1 MKIENSPIQIL
12 FLIIIVISLV
22 TIILFFSSYRELSFA
37 QTVPNGVDNCSELAN
52 PEQTDSDGDGI
63 GDTCDSGSDIDGDGI
78 PDGSFA
84 QTDDEEQDKLIVKA
98 RINLTNIDLENTKF
112 IRVIGFI
119 NGEESKQDIPI
130 SSIDKTKKRLDVEL
144 KVNRESDIV
153 KADYNDEFFVCA
165 YQVGNNTD
173 GVATNNLLPKFDCNE
188 GGLLH
193 IYTPTLI
200 NLFGLKST
208 AYSNSQ
214 AVYAANLNATN
225 NSNNNSDTV
234 AANLNATNNSNNNS
248 DTVTIQVIAPLAD
261 RKDIEKLTIAAMV
274 KGQIQSEVIE
284 DAQTELTNDYKIKK
298 IFTFDR
304 NTDIGQIQIGDRFY
318 VCVSSNDIPH
328 EDTQCGNRLIKHFGI
343 NSLPARELY

>member
-1 MKIENSPIQIL
+1 MNNPIQIL
-12 FLIIIVISLV
+12 FFIIVISFV
-22 TIILFFSSYRELSFA
+22 TSTLFFSSYGELSFA
-37 QTVPNGVDNCSELAN
+37 QTVPNGVDNCPEVAN

-63 GDTCDSGSDIDGDGI
+63 GDACDSGSDSDGDGI
-78 PDGSFA
+78 PDGFFA
-84 QTDDEEQDKLIVKA
+84 QKDDEEQDKLIVKA
-98 RINLTNIDLENTKF
+98 RINLTNIDLDNTKF

-130 SSIDKTKKRLDVEL
+130 SSIDKTKKSMDVEL

-193 IYTPTLI
+193 INSPTQI
-200 NLFGLKST
+200 NLFGLKSK

-225 NSNNNSDTV
+225 SSNNNSDTV
-234 AANLNATNNSNNNS
+234 K
-248 DTVTIQVIAPLAD
+248 IKVIAPLED
-261 RKDIEKLTIAAMV
+261 RKHTNKLIITAMV

-284 DAQTELTNDYKIKK
+284 DVKTELDKTKDYKIKK
-298 IFTFDR
+298 TFTFDR
-304 NTDIGQIQIGDRFY
+304 NTDIGQIQIGDCFHG
-318 VCVSSNDIPH
+318 CISSDDLRPPKST
-328 EDTQCGNRLIKHFGI
+328 ECEKRLIKQLDLA
-343 NSLPARELY
+343 NSLPTR